1 MSHIDDFR
9 FDSQK
14 LLVELDATTTKMM
27 VLVASKKV
35 TGPEWEDAVKDQK
48 SAFDDWISFL
58 NSPELSIDRSDLI

>member
-9 FDSQK
+9 FDSKK

-48 SAFDDWISFL
+48 AAFDDWISFL
-58 NSPELSIDRSDLI
+58 NSPVLSIDRSDLI

>member
-35 TGPEWEDAVKDQK
+35 IGPEWEDAVEDQK
-48 SAFDDWISFL
+48 TAFDDWISFL